1 MFPVLI
7 CSIVMFLIQ
16 HSLPYPRFESS
27 LPLGSTDGSGPR
39 LSYREVRAKSLE
51 TEFTNLR
58 QKSS

>member
-1 MFPVLI
+1 MLE
-7 CSIVMFLIQ
+7 MFLTQ

-39 LSYREVRAKSLE
+39 LSYREVRVKSLE